1 MVIMNMEEIF
11 YLEGVMVLLWV
22 LEKYLEDILVWS
34 ESWFNRIFELVIN
47 LGSVKLVKIVENI
60 LIRYKEILDML

>member
-1 MVIMNMEEIF
+1 MEEIF

>member
-1 MVIMNMEEIF
+1 MEEIF
-11 YLEGVMVLLWV
+11 YLEGVVVLLWV